1 MEILVAVVA
10 RSAAIDDIQAGEI
23 ITIQPDG
30 WGWTPA
36 ELENPN
42 WHIISAPILGSH
54 ASTLM
59 MDHTPHNL
67 KVGGKTYPRKKHL
80 INFAVLPNPSLFNG
94 VRTQPMVALQGADVV
109 VATKQVA

>member
-10 RSAAIDDIQAGEI
+10 TGPAIDHIQAGEVI
-23 ITIQPDG
+23 SIHPDG
-30 WGWTPA
+30 WGWSVA

-59 MDHTPHNL
+59 MDHTRSDL
-67 KVGGKTYPRKKHL
+67 RVGGKMYPRKKHL
-80 INFAVLPNPSLFNG
+80 IDISKLPNPSLFAG
-94 VRTQPMVALQGADVV
+94 VRTQPIVVLQDSDVIT
-109 VATKQVA
+109 ATKSIA